1 MVRPRNR
8 VSSPTRVQRRS
19 RQARLSPAPA
29 VSADLVATVQ
39 RRLLETISSA
49 EERRRSPA
57 GVADMFGRLFRKLT
71 KVGGIAVYLRDEQT
85 REMRGLAEAG
95 GPQGPLAE
103 QWKGVLERIE
113 RGGRVVT
120 SNPLLVY
127 PMKQIGRLDGLL
139 VVQNGQPGK
148 LSDRAIVG
156 LLDAVS
162 PWLAV
167 ALDHARLA
175 QKYAQKVI
183 RIQCL
188 EEVSDLLNS
197 ILDRDEKLRRALET
211 SLRLV
216 DGEAGAL
223 FLAESAGHRLTAA
236 VVAGDQ
242 ASAAKGIRSGIAES
256 VMRDGKSMLVKDARL
271 DPRVGE
277 SNGWGGALSCSNRGI
292 GPGPRRHQKPGSLG
306 SREQTREQAVQQLG
320 PSWNS
325 PACPTNWLWRWT
337 TPASAAQSRNRSAH
351 RRSGGMNRIISWPS
365 SIATSFIFG
374 RKKI

>member
-1 MVRPRNR
+1 MTSSPRARSTSVRPRKR
-8 VSSPTRVQRRS
+8 VPPLTTLKRRS
-19 RQARLSPAPA
+19 RQARRSAALA
-29 VSADLVATVQ
+29 VSATLIATVQ

-49 EERRRSPA
+49 EERHRSPA
-57 GVADMFGRLFRKLT
+57 GVADMFVRLFHKLT

-85 REMRGLAEAG
+85 REMRGLAQAG

-103 QWKGVLERIE
+103 QWNSVLERIE

-120 SNPLLVY
+120 SDPLLVY
-127 PMKQIGRLDGLL
+127 PMKPIGRLDGLL
-139 VVQNGQPGK
+139 VVQNGRPGK
-148 LSDRAIVG
+148 LSDRVIVG

-175 QKYAQKVI
+175 QKYAQKII

-197 ILDRDEKLRRALET
+197 ILDRDEKLRRALEA

-223 FLAESAGHRLTAA
+223 FLREGAGLTFTAA
-236 VVAGDQ
+236 VVAGDKS
-242 ASAAKGIRSGIAES
+242 SAAKGIRSSLAEA
-256 VMRDGKSMLVKDARL
+256 VMRDGKSVLVKDARQ

-277 SNGWGGALSCSNRGI
+277 SNGWGMLFPVRTAVSVLIRVGTR
-292 GPGPRRHQKPGSLG
+292 SLG
-306 SREQTREQAVQQLG
+306 VLEVVNKRGDRPFSNWDLLELSSLSNQLALALDHARLSRQG
-320 PSWNS
+320 S
-325 PACPTNWLWRWT
+325 
-337 TPASAAQSRNRSAH
+337 
-351 RRSGGMNRIISWPS
+351 
-365 SIATSFIFG
+365 
-374 RKKI
+374 